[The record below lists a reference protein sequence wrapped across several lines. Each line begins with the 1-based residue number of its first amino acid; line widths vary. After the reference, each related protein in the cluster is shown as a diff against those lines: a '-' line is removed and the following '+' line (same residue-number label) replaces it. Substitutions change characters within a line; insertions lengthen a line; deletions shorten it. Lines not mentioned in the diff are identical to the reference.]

1 MSDPADSQRADVFL
15 FRARF
20 FKSRQLA
27 AAFVEKGGV
36 RLDRTGHVR
45 RLGKASAGVCP
56 GDKLLFS
63 LRGRLV
69 RVEVLAL
76 PERRGPAP
84 EAQST
89 YILTQIAEET

>member
-1 MSDPADSQRADVFL
+1 VSDAADSLRADVFL

-27 AAFVEKGGV
+27 AAFIDRGGV

-45 RLGKASAGVCP
+45 RLNRASASVCVS
-56 GDKLLFS
+56 DRLVFVS
-63 LRGRLV
+63 RGRLV

-84 EAQST
+84 EAQTT
-89 YILTQIAEET
+89 YILTEITKEK